1 MYFGSVRFFKDLI
14 LSTIALI
21 IVIVVSLAVFFGI
34 KSSAEHTKA
43 VQAMAQYQELLSQDK
58 LNIPENASFEEIYA
72 ALKEKGYSAQKI
84 VEELQKIDSSA
95 MGEVYKTNFYSDE
108 TAAASYT
115 SLYPDL
121 YVSPPTEFKYSPK
134 TVYLTFDDGPSDYTL
149 DILNILE
156 KYDIKATF
164 FMCGSSSEHGKE
176 IMKKVAEAGHSI
188 GIHSMSHKYDEIYS
202 SPEAFLKD
210 FNATY
215 QNIYEATGVKP
226 NIYRFPGGSINNS
239 NRFIYKQLIAEV
251 TRRGFVYYDWN
262 VSAEDADN
270 AATWTSVYKNVTK
283 GMENKD
289 RAVVLMHAT
298 REVTVLTLEDLIVY
312 LKDKGY
318 SFDKITNETKPEIFG
333 YK

>member
-14 LSTIALI
+14 LSLIALI
-21 IVIVVSLAVFFGI
+21 IVILLSLAVFFGI
-34 KSSAEHTKA
+34 KSSVEHKKA
-43 VQAMAQYQELLSQDK
+43 VQAMAKYEEVLSQDK
-58 LNIPENASFEEIYA
+58 LNIPDGASFDEIYS

-84 VEELQKIDSSA
+84 VEELNKIDSSA
-95 MGEVYKTNFYSDE
+95 MGEVYKSNFAFDGTS
-108 TAAASYT
+108 ASYA

-121 YVSPPTEFKYSPK
+121 YVAPPTEFKYSPK

-149 DILNILE
+149 DILNILQ

-164 FMCGSSSEHGKE
+164 FMCGSKTEKDKE

-188 GIHSMSHKYDEIYS
+188 GIHSLAHKYDEIYS

-215 QNIYEATGVKP
+215 QNIYEATGIKP

-239 NRFIYKQLIAEV
+239 NRFIYRQLIAEV

-270 AATWTSVYKNVTK
+270 AATWTSVYKSVTK

-289 RAVVLMHAT
+289 RAVILMHDS
-298 REVTVLTLEDLIVY
+298 REVSVLTLEDLIIY

-318 SFDKITNETKPEIFG
+318 SFDKITNETRPEIFG